1 MMMQV
6 HPYTYRNENQFLHFN
21 FSQDPY
27 KEYDY
32 WINKMG
38 IDGLF
43 TDFTGSLH
51 NFQEWTNP
59 NRQDDK
65 TASELLHKI
74 AVLASAY
81 EWFFEVSDGV

>member
-1 MMMQV
+1 
-6 HPYTYRNENQFLHFN
+6 
-21 FSQDPY
+21 
-27 KEYDY
+27 
-32 WINKMG
+32 MG

-51 NFQEWTNP
+51 NFQEWTTP

-81 EWFFEVSDGV
+81 E

>member
-1 MMMQV
+1 MFCEQV

-32 WINKMG
+32 WINKIG
-38 IDGLF
+38 VDGLF

-51 NFQEWTNP
+51 NFQEWTSP

-65 TASELLHKI
+65 IESELLHKI
-74 AVLASAY
+74 ALLVSPY
-81 EWFFEVSDGV
+81 E